1 MIERILR
8 GSFAKPA
15 LTVLLVL
22 AAALAG
28 AVWLTELQRDVFP
41 DLATP
46 VFSVFVQNPAMG
58 AEELETG
65 VAIPLEVALSGLP
78 GVRRIRSGSQ
88 AGVALVRIEFEPD
101 ADYYLSRQLV
111 AERVGQVARDLPP
124 GTDAPLVSSLTGR
137 LNEVME
143 LVVEAEP
150 GTAGLM
156 ELRDLADFEVRNRLL
171 GVPGVAAVEVLGG
184 HLRQFQVQLDPERM
198 AALGVTLGE
207 VMTAVERSNENA
219 AGGFVAQGPIEWT
232 VRAVG
237 RAENVGDLRATVV
250 AVRDTTP
257 VLLGEVAEVRE
268 APAVR
273 RGLAHGMAEEIVSCR
288 VVKQF
293 GADTVAVAGGVREA
307 IADLSGSLPPGVRVR
322 VLYDQAEL
330 VSSALGG
337 VGRAVLLGAVLVV
350 AVLFLLLGNLRAALI
365 VTVTLPLSIALAGLI
380 LKPAGVG
387 LNTLTLGGLAIAV
400 GLLVDAAIIL
410 TENVYHRLQAL
421 TPVPSPAPPPPS
433 PGEGRPLPAHD
444 HTPPSPREGGGE
456 VGEGGRGGEGLRE
469 VVLAAAVEV
478 GRPIAFATLIVIAVF
493 TPLFAMSG
501 IEGRM
506 YRPLAAAVVASMA
519 ASLALALTLVPV
531 LAGWLLRPGA
541 PGKEE
546 DVAVIRRIKAVYAP
560 LLDRCLRHAGL
571 VRVLALAVTIPALV
585 LAFRVGSDFM
595 PALDEG
601 ALLLQTILPPEAS
614 LEEVDRRN
622 HRVEDVLRGFPEVRE
637 VVRRT
642 GRAEQ
647 TEDPMPH
654 VVSDVLV
661 VLKPERSRSVEEL
674 EEEMRER
681 LEKVPGV
688 AVLFT
693 TPLGMRIDEGL
704 GGTPADIQV
713 RIYGP
718 DLDRLARL
726 AEEAREL
733 MEPVEGIADL
743 RAETLT
749 GLPQVRIT
757 VDREAVAR
765 VGLTPADVV
774 DALRIGLAGEEVSQ
788 VWVGQRRYDLVVRLA
803 DERRADLSGLSAL
816 LIDGRDG
823 TRIPLGQLARV
834 ERTFGPASIQ
844 REAGSRRIAVEA
856 SVAGRDLGSA
866 AAEVRE
872 RLSGELDLP
881 TGYFFDVGGRAEN
894 QARALRSLGL
904 AIAVAL
910 LAVLVLLYLALGS
923 FAETMVILATLPDA
937 FVGGILALW
946 LAGETWNVSS
956 LVGLIGLFGIA
967 VQNGL
972 VLVSQTRS
980 LIAEGR
986 PFEDALR
993 EASIGRVRPKLMTAG
1008 TAILGLLPLLV
1019 LNLHGSEIERPLAVV
1034 MIGGLVT
1041 STLFTLLALPTFY
1054 QWVHRRMGRP

>member
-1 MIERILR
+1 MIEKILR

-22 AAALAG
+22 AAAVAG

-78 GVRRIRSGSQ
+78 EVRRIRSSSQ
-88 AGVALVRIEFEPD
+88 PGVALVRIEFEPD

-111 AERVGQVARDLPP
+111 TERVNQVARDLPS

-137 LNEVME
+137 LNEVVE
-143 LVVEAEP
+143 IVLEAEP

-156 ELRDLADFEVRNRLL
+156 ELRDLADYEVRNRLS

-207 VMTAVERSNENA
+207 VMTSVERSNENA

-237 RAENVGDLRATVV
+237 RADNVGDLRATVV

-273 RGLAHGMAEEIVSCR
+273 RGMAHGLGSEIVSCR
-288 VVKQF
+288 ITKQF
-293 GADTVAVAGGVREA
+293 GADTVSVARGVRTA
-307 IADLSGSLPPGVRVR
+307 IEDLQKSMPPGVRVR
-322 VLYDQAEL
+322 ILYDQSEL

-380 LKPAGVG
+380 LKPAGIG

-410 TENVYHRLQAL
+410 TENVYHRL
-421 TPVPSPAPPPPS
+421 TVSS
-433 PGEGRPLPAHD
+433 KERP
-444 HTPPSPREGGGE
+444 R
-456 VGEGGRGGEGLRE
+456 RE

-531 LAGWLLRPGA
+531 LAAWLLRPA
-541 PGKEE
+541 PPGREE
-546 DVAVIRRIKAVYAP
+546 DVALIRRVKAVYAP
-560 LLDRCLRHAGL
+560 LLDRCMRRAGL
-571 VRVLALAVTIPALV
+571 VRVLALAVTIPALF
-585 LAFRVGSDFM
+585 LASRIGSDFM
-595 PALDEG
+595 PSLDEG

-622 HRVEDVLRGFPEVRE
+622 HRVEDVLRRFPEVRE

-642 GRAEQ
+642 GRAER

-661 VLKPERSRSVEEL
+661 VLKPERSRPLEEL
-674 EEEMRER
+674 EQEMREK

-743 RAETLT
+743 RAEALT
-749 GLPQVRIT
+749 GLPQIRIT

-765 VGLTPADVV
+765 VGLAPADVI

-788 VWVGQRRYDLVVRLA
+788 VWVGQRRFDLVVRLA
-803 DERRADLSGLSAL
+803 DDRRGDLSALSSL

-823 TRIPLGQLARV
+823 NRIPLGQLARV
-834 ERTFGPASIQ
+834 ERTFGPASLQ

-856 SVAGRDLGSA
+856 SVAGRDLGST

-872 RLSGELDLP
+872 RLSEGLKLP
-881 TGYFFDVGGRAEN
+881 TGYFFDIGGRVEN

-937 FVGGILALW
+937 FVGGIVALW

-986 PFEDALR
+986 PFEEALR

-1008 TAILGLLPLLV
+1008 CAMLGLLPLLV

-1034 MIGGLVT
+1034 MVGGLVT

-1054 QWVHRRMGRP
+1054 QWVHQMQGRLHARRTLRETI

>member
-8 GSFAKPA
+8 ASFGKPV
-15 LTVLLVL
+15 LTLLLAL
-22 AAALAG
+22 AAAAAG
-28 AVWLTELQRDVFP
+28 VVWLSELQRDVFP

-46 VFSVFVQNPAMG
+46 VFSVYVQNPAMG

-65 VAIPLEVALSGLP
+65 VAIPLEVALAGLP
-78 GVRRIRSGSQ
+78 DVRRIRSSSQ
-88 AGVALVRIEFEPD
+88 VGVAQVRVEFEPD

-111 AERVGQVARDLPP
+111 TERVNQAARELPP
-124 GTDAPLVSSLTGR
+124 GTGAPLVSSLTGR
-137 LNEVME
+137 LNEVLE
-143 LVVEAEP
+143 VVLEAEA

-156 ELRDLADFEVRNRLL
+156 ELRDLADYELRNRLL

-184 HLRQFQVQLDPERM
+184 HLRQFQVQLDPDRM

-219 AGGFVAQGPIEWT
+219 AGGFVAQGSIEWT

-257 VLLGEVAEVRE
+257 ILLGEVAEVRE

-273 RGLAHGMAEEIVSCR
+273 RGMAHGLGSELVNCR
-288 VVKQF
+288 ISKQF
-293 GADTVAVAGGVREA
+293 GADTVTVARDVRAAVE
-307 IADLSGSLPPGVRVR
+307 DLAKSMPPGVTVR
-322 VLYDQAEL
+322 VLYDQADL

-350 AVLFLLLGNLRAALI
+350 AVLLLLLGNLRAALI
-365 VTVTLPLSIALAGLI
+365 VTLTLPLSVALAGLI
-380 LKPAGVG
+380 LKPAGIG
-387 LNTLTLGGLAIAV
+387 LNTMTLGGLAIAV

-410 TENVYHRLQAL
+410 TENVYHRLNVTA
-421 TPVPSPAPPPPS
+421 
-433 PGEGRPLPAHD
+433 GKGNR
-444 HTPPSPREGGGE
+444 
-456 VGEGGRGGEGLRE
+456 RE
-469 VVLAAAVEV
+469 VVFAAAVEV

-506 YRPLAAAVVASMA
+506 YRPLAAAVVAAMA
-519 ASLALALTLVPV
+519 ASLVLALTLVPV
-531 LAGWLLRPGA
+531 LAAWFLRPARSGA
-541 PGKEE
+541 EE
-546 DVAVIRRIKAVYAP
+546 DVFLIRRIKAFYAP
-560 LLDRCLRHAGL
+560 LLDRCMRRAGL
-571 VRVLALAVTIPALV
+571 VRVLALAVTIPALL
-585 LAFRVGSDFM
+585 LAFQIGSDFM
-595 PALDEG
+595 PQLDEG

-622 HRVEDVLRGFPEVRE
+622 HRVEDLLRQFPEVKE

-642 GRAEQ
+642 GRAER

-654 VVSDVLV
+654 VISDVLV
-661 VLKPERSRSVEEL
+661 VLKPERSRSIEEL

-704 GGTPADIQV
+704 GGTPADLQV

-718 DLDRLARL
+718 DLDRLAGL

-733 MEPVEGIADL
+733 MEPVEGVTDL

-765 VGLTPADVV
+765 VGLAPADVV

-788 VWVGQRRYDLVVRLA
+788 IWVGQRRFDLVVRLA
-803 DERRADLSGLSAL
+803 DDRRNDLSAL
-816 LIDGRDG
+816 GSLLINGRDG
-823 TRIPLGQLARV
+823 SRVPLGQLARV
-834 ERTFGPASIQ
+834 EQTFGPGSIQ

-856 SVAGRDLGSA
+856 SVAGRDLGST

-872 RLSGELDLP
+872 RLARDLELP
-881 TGYFFDVGGRAEN
+881 PGYFFDIGGRVEN
-894 QARALRSLGL
+894 QARALRSLSL

-923 FAETMVILATLPDA
+923 FAETLVILATLPDA
-937 FVGGILALW
+937 FVGGIIALW

-972 VLVSQTRS
+972 VLVSQTRI
-980 LIAEGR
+980 LLAEGK
-986 PFEDALR
+986 PFEEAIR

-1008 TAILGLLPLLV
+1008 CAMLGLLPLLV
-1019 LNLHGSEIERPLAVV
+1019 LNLHGSEIERPLAIV
-1034 MIGGLVT
+1034 MIGGLIT

-1054 QWVHRRMGRP
+1054 QLVHQLQERWQVGRIDREEAA